1 MEQYNKTIQKMI
13 NFDDVIKKSIKE
25 HQNWPQI
32 PNHLYRVIII
42 GGFESGKTN
51 SLFNSMSQQQDID
64 ESYLCVKCLYKVLC
78 KISIFN

>member
-32 PNHLYRVIII
+32 PNHLYR
-42 GGFESGKTN
+42 GFGSGKTY

-64 ESYLCVKCLYKVLC
+64 ESYLCVKYLYKVLC
-78 KISIFN
+78 KISIFNQ